1 MADKP
6 LVLVCNAHIDPV
18 WLWPWEEGLAVTLS
32 TFRAA
37 ADLCQQ
43 FDGFVFCHNE
53 ALLYSWVEQYEPA
66 LFARIQ
72 QLVRQ
77 GRWHVTGGWYLQPDC
92 NIPSGESLVRQ
103 ILVGKRYFM
112 EKFGVEPRVA
122 TSFDAFGHTRGLV
135 QILAKSGYDGYL
147 FCRPDRGWLDLPS
160 DDFVWVG
167 FDRSTVLAHRSS
179 EHYNSELGKA
189 ADKVRRWL
197 ESHQDRPRGMVLW
210 GVGNHGGG
218 PSRQDLRALAGM
230 IGLDATSGFR
240 IQHGRPED
248 YFDAMSGDAGLPRYA
263 HDLNPWAVGCYTSMA
278 TVKRA
283 HARLERGLFVTESML
298 ANASAQGLL
307 PYPGAELRSSLE
319 DLLYCQFHDV
329 LPGEGVREVERQALE
344 RIGHGAEIVGRL
356 RARAFFAFLG
366 GRPAAV
372 DGEFPLFVHN
382 HHAFPVIETVACE
395 FQPPEPNFNQSVFW
409 QPRLTDSQGQ
419 DVPLQL
425 EKESCN
431 IQNDQRKRVVFRAFL
446 PPACTS
452 RFSCRLEEVDKGTA
466 ALNLQIA
473 QGAHSALD
481 HQIAQGF
488 SPAPHL
494 HISSSTGLLSRFAV
508 GGVEYLSGPAFRPL
522 LVRDTADPW
531 GMKTRAFRDVIGEFT
546 LMSAAEAAVF
556 AGVAAAELAP
566 VRVIE
571 SGPVRTTIESLL
583 SCGRSAVA
591 IRYMI
596 PTTGTEVEVEVRV
609 SWFERDTMLKVALPT
624 TLAGGEVRAQTA
636 YGVEVVSQRAEEAVG
651 HRWLA
656 VLSPDGGRALTIVND
671 ATYGFDVADG
681 EVRLSL
687 LRAPAYAGH
696 PVDDVTPIVRQD
708 RFEPREDQGEHV
720 FRFWLNA
727 GPAADRL
734 QAIDREAAVRTE
746 ELMALC
752 AFPSGD
758 GATALAGVTLGD
770 DVVRLSAL
778 KLSEDGRAL
787 VLRLFE
793 PTGTARGT
801 RVRVP
806 ALGVEFPV
814 ALGPFELRTLLVDL
828 ATHIVSNADL
838 LERMEAPR

>member
-1 MADKP
+1 M
-6 LVLVCNAHIDPV
+6 
-18 WLWPWEEGLAVTLS
+18 
-32 TFRAA
+32 
-37 ADLCQQ
+37 
-43 FDGFVFCHNE
+43 
-53 ALLYSWVEQYEPA
+53 
-66 LFARIQ
+66 
-72 QLVRQ
+72 
-77 GRWHVTGGWYLQPDC
+77 
-92 NIPSGESLVRQ
+92 
-103 ILVGKRYFM
+103 
-112 EKFGVEPRVA
+112 
-122 TSFDAFGHTRGLV
+122 
-135 QILAKSGYDGYL
+135 
-147 FCRPDRGWLDLPS
+147 
-160 DDFVWVG
+160 
-167 FDRSTVLAHRSS
+167 
-179 EHYNSELGKA
+179 
-189 ADKVRRWL
+189 
-197 ESHQDRPRGMVLW
+197 
-210 GVGNHGGG
+210 
-218 PSRQDLRALAGM
+218 
-230 IGLDATSGFR
+230 
-240 IQHGRPED
+240 
-248 YFDAMSGDAGLPRYA
+248 
-263 HDLNPWAVGCYTSMA
+263 
-278 TVKRA
+278 
-283 HARLERGLFVTESML
+283 
-298 ANASAQGLL
+298 
-307 PYPGAELRSSLE
+307 
-319 DLLYCQFHDV
+319 
-329 LPGEGVREVERQALE
+329 
-344 RIGHGAEIVGRL
+344 
-356 RARAFFAFLG
+356 
-366 GRPAAV
+366 
-372 DGEFPLFVHN
+372 
-382 HHAFPVIETVACE
+382 
-395 FQPPEPNFNQSVFW
+395 
-409 QPRLTDSQGQ
+409 
-419 DVPLQL
+419 
-425 EKESCN
+425 
-431 IQNDQRKRVVFRAFL
+431 
-446 PPACTS
+446 
-452 RFSCRLEEVDKGTA
+452 
-466 ALNLQIA
+466 
-473 QGAHSALD
+473 
-481 HQIAQGF
+481 
-488 SPAPHL
+488 
-494 HISSSTGLLSRFAV
+494 
-508 GGVEYLSGPAFRPL
+508 SGPAFRPL